1 MKLRTAPVF
10 VAAFAALIALLA
22 QGQQPAAAPGA
33 APGKDKAKA
42 KGGGAPKG
50 INWPSPP
57 LPNSPYNFDT
67 GVERNLTLTIT
78 KGLSTPFSM
87 VFPDANTILIT
98 ERGGKLRIVRNGVLS
113 PTPVP
118 GLPPIQAAGLT
129 GLMDMALHP
138 NFAQNSLI
146 YICYNKPAGDDG
158 KAYGLTLARFRW
170 NGTAISNWQDLY
182 STGVSSSVATAW
194 ST

>member
-10 VAAFAALIALLA
+10 VAALAALITLLA
-22 QGQQPAAAPGA
+22 QAQQPAAAPGA

-57 LPNSPYNFDT
+57 LPDSPYKFDT

-78 KGLSTPFSM
+78 KGLNTPFSM

-98 ERGGKLRIVRNGVLS
+98 ERGGNLRIVAMASL
-113 PTPVP
+113 VP
-118 GLPPIQAAGLT
+118 PPCRVPPIQATGLT
-129 GLMDMALHP
+129 GLWHGAPSEL
-138 NFAQNSLI
+138 AQNSSTF
-146 YICYNKPAGDDG
+146 A
-158 KAYGLTLARFRW
+158 TTARW
-170 NGTAISNWQDLY
+170 
-182 STGVSSSVATAW
+182 
-194 ST
+194 